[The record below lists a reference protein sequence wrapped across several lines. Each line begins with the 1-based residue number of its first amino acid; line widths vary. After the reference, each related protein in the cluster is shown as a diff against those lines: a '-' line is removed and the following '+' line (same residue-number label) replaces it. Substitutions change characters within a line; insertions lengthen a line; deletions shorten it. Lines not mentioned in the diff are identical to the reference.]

1 LAKSNESITS
11 LIAIPIATNDKI
23 MRELFSEYSYEMCVE
38 LLFAPNL
45 EKNSLKSPN
54 LASAFH

>member
-38 LLFAPNL
+38 LLFAKCTKSR
-45 EKNSLKSPN
+45 EK
-54 LASAFH
+54 